1 VVSSFGTLIC
11 GSFQALDLKQFIL
24 SVDRPIA
31 LLTLCI
37 LPFMAFGAEAEMK
50 MHVGEDEV
58 DAHADDDQE
67 TSGGIVV
74 ESLLNMRTVASLS
87 LEDVRKKK
95 FVDALH
101 HEDPTPMRSNAIKGS
116 TSGLGQFV
124 QMWGIAL
131 MFWWGG
137 WLLQNYP
144 NQYSFRDFLISM
156 FSLMFSLTGMGI
168 AMQVSSFLDR
178 EHSSRKSSR
187 LNMLSYYSGCDRP

>member
-1 VVSSFGTLIC
+1 
-11 GSFQALDLKQFIL
+11 
-24 SVDRPIA
+24 
-31 LLTLCI
+31 
-37 LPFMAFGAEAEMK
+37 MAFGAEAEMQ
-50 MHVGEDEV
+50 MYMGEDEG
-58 DAHADDDQE
+58 DAHAVDDQE

-95 FVDALH
+95 FVNALH

-137 WLLQNYP
+137 WLLSNYS

-156 FSLMFSLTGMGI
+156 FSLLFSLNGMGI
-168 AMQVSSFLDR
+168 AMQVSLFLDCTSSTLR
-178 EHSSRKSSR
+178 EIPR
-187 LNMLSYYSGCDRP
+187 LSTFFLFRVRPTVKRRRMPLNASLT